1 MKRTRRSLL
10 KQTGLLL
17 SAASLTPALADD
29 DDEPALPDL
38 PDVLLPYLQNPSSTA
53 MSVCWLARGADSA
66 VVKVAKEGGE
76 KEVEFAAVSRAV
88 PGTPWMMWK
97 ARVQPLQAGVRY
109 RYRVRTVRAGEATE
123 SAGYSFRAL
132 DPGARSV
139 KAAIFNDIHNRLPTL
154 EALLARVQP
163 SDFEFSIFNG
173 DMIND
178 PSAAN
183 GAEVVIRLWNDYVRL
198 LEGSSKPILFV
209 RGNHE
214 VRGSFQKHL
223 AWLFDLPTLRAD
235 APEAEQEWQYSLTA
249 GPVHFVMMDTGEDD
263 SPDTDP
269 DSYKRPRFWE
279 AYRRKQTAWLERHLA
294 TPIVREARHRVFL
307 SHIPL
312 HNPAG
317 WYSIVSRDEWSARLA
332 SAGFDLMLAGHDH
345 SWKFVPAGKEF
356 TIGKGPKT
364 DTATLPVIIGGG
376 PSMKEGT
383 IILLH
388 GDVLSG
394 LSTRMIA
401 AEDGKTLHE
410 WEKGA

>member
-1 MKRTRRSLL
+1 MKQTRRSLL
-10 KQTGLLL
+10 KQTGILLT
-17 SAASLTPALADD
+17 AA
-29 DDEPALPDL
+29 ALPSRVPAAGEEPSAPL
-38 PDVLLPYLQNPSSTA
+38 PDVLLPYLQNPA
-53 MSVCWLARGADSA
+53 PDGMSVCLLARGMDS
-66 VVKVAKEGGE
+66 VKVVATKEGGRNA
-76 KEVEFAAVSRAV
+76 VEFHAVARPV
-88 PGTPWMMWK
+88 PGTPWTMWR
-97 ARVQPLQAGVRY
+97 ARLQPLQPGAVY
-109 RYRVRTVRAGEATE
+109 RYRVRTVRSGEATD
-123 SAGYSFRAL
+123 SAEYSFRAL
-132 DPGARSV
+132 DPAARSV

-154 EALLARVQP
+154 EAALSRVNP
-163 SDFEFSIFNG
+163 NDFDFSIFNG

-183 GAEVVIRLWNDYVRL
+183 GADVVIRLWNDYVRL
-198 LEGSSKPILFV
+198 LDGSSKPILFV

-223 AWLFDLPTLRAD
+223 AWLFDLPAL
-235 APEAEQEWQYSLTA
+235 APEKPEADQEWQYALTA

-269 DSYKRPRFWE
+269 ESYKRPRFWE
-279 AYRRKQTAWLERHLA
+279 AYRRKQTAWLDRHLA
-294 TPIVREARHRVFL
+294 TPAVREARHRVFI

-332 SAGFDLMLAGHDH
+332 KAGFEVMLAGHDH
-345 SWKFVPAGKEF
+345 AWKVVPEGKKF
-356 TIGKGPKT
+356 TIGKGPES
-364 DTATLPVIIGGG
+364 DTAPVPVIIGGG

-388 GDVLSG
+388 ADRLSG

-401 AEDGKTLHE
+401 AEDGKVLHE
-410 WEKGA
+410 WQNRA